1 MADSYSQET
10 GQATQTNSSDSA
22 KAVVASKQEKRF
34 ALCFCI
40 LFVCFGAMVFTFKR
54 TDLFPWLGSCN
65 AAGYDA
71 EHYLAYCH
79 STRYGDYEHYA
90 FYNATEPR
98 AIDALKQASVLFL
111 GNSNTQYAFSTKPV
125 IDYFAQKQ
133 LTHYVMGFGQGA
145 QSPVAQSII
154 EKHQLQP
161 QMIVANVDPFFST
174 ETNGTF
180 TRVLEGGDKL
190 KTEFERKRQLQRWQ
204 ARVCINPDSGWHRWL
219 CKGSAETIYRSRDN
233 GHWLTDYYR
242 DNQRLPV
249 SELAADSEE
258 LMLAVNAAQ
267 LAANEFIERANVA
280 RQCVVL
286 TVTPR
291 TGTPLKFAQALASR
305 LQLPLVTPQ
314 LDNLVTIDH
323 SHLDKD
329 SARRWSSAFISGFDQ
344 YVDECIGNSTV
355 VTANTSDNE

>member
-1 MADSYSQET
+1 MGDSNAQQTPRSVHHKKDDAPT
-10 GQATQTNSSDSA
+10 THSATRH
-22 KAVVASKQEKRF
+22 EKRF
-34 ALCFCI
+34 AQWFCVF
-40 LFVCFGAMVFTFKR
+40 FVCFGSVVFVFKR
-54 TDLFPWLGSCN
+54 TDLFPWVGSCN

-90 FYNATEPR
+90 LYNATEPR
-98 AIDALKQASVLFL
+98 AVDALKQASVLFL

-125 IDYFAQKQ
+125 SDYFERKQ

-145 QSPVAQSII
+145 QSPVAQSVI
-154 EKHQLQP
+154 EKHQLRP
-161 QMIVANVDPFFST
+161 QMIVANIDPFFST

-180 TRVLEGGDKL
+180 TRVLEGGGKL

-204 ARVCINPDSGWHRWL
+204 ARICAESDSRWQRWL
-219 CKGSAETIYRSRDN
+219 CRGSAETIYRSRAN

-249 SELAADSEE
+249 SESDDLLSQ
-258 LMLAVNAAQ
+258 LSAAQ
-267 LAANEFIERANVA
+267 IAANEFIKRTNVS
-280 RQCVVL
+280 RNCVVL

-291 TGTPLKFAQALASR
+291 TGTPLKFAQALADR

-314 LDNLVTIDH
+314 LDSLLTIDH

-329 SARRWSSAFISGFDQ
+329 SAMRWSSAFIEGFDQ
-344 YVDECIGNSTV
+344 YVDACIGSATV
-355 VTANTSDNE
+355 VTANTADN

>member
-1 MADSYSQET
+1 LIMENLNSKRTPQSA
-10 GQATQTNSSDSA
+10 QASMPSGTEGATA
-22 KAVVASKQEKRF
+22 TKQEKRF
-34 ALCFCI
+34 AQWFCI
-40 LFVCFGAMVFTFKR
+40 LFVCFGSIVFVFKR

-71 EHYLAYCH
+71 EHYMAYCH

-111 GNSNTQYAFSTKPV
+111 GNSNTQYAFSTKP
-125 IDYFAQKQ
+125 ISDYFEQKQ
-133 LTHYVMGFGQGA
+133 VSHYVMGFGQGA

-161 QMIVANVDPFFST
+161 QMVVANIDPFFST
-174 ETNGTF
+174 QTNGTF
-180 TRVLEGGDKL
+180 TRVLGGGDKL
-190 KTEFERKRQLQRWQ
+190 KTEFDRKRQLQRWQ
-204 ARVCINPDSGWHRWL
+204 ARVCARPGSGWHSWL
-219 CKGSAETIYRSRDN
+219 CEGSAETIYRSRAN

-242 DNQRLPV
+242 DNQQLPV
-249 SELAADSEE
+249 SESDDLLDD
-258 LMLAVNAAQ
+258 LNAAEI
-267 LAANEFIERANVA
+267 AANAFIERANVS
-280 RQCVVL
+280 RRCVVL

-291 TGTPLKFAQALASR
+291 TGTPLKFAQALAAR

-329 SARRWSSAFISGFDQ
+329 SAVRWSSAFIIDLDQ
-344 YVDECIGNSTV
+344 YVDACVSTNAV
-355 VTANTSDNE
+355 VTAITSDN